1 MRGIAKK
8 LLVLFGILSMG
19 IGMVG
24 TVVPI
29 LPTVPFLIVA
39 AFCFAKGSE
48 RFHRWFIATKV
59 YQDHL
64 QSFVEH
70 RSMTRKQKVRALGLM
85 TVMILCAMYFV
96 PLWQGRAGLL
106 AVIIFNYIFFACGI
120 KTISEEKA
128 KKLKEEGGVNGK

>member
-70 RSMTRKQKVRALGLM
+70 RSMTRKQKCRALGLM

-120 KTISEEKA
+120 KTISEEEA
-128 KKLKEEGGVNGK
+128 KKLKEEGEENGK